1 MTSMWT
7 PSGVH
12 QEFIRSPSGVY
23 QESIRS
29 SSGVHQNFIET
40 IYFSQD
46 WKAVSSSA
54 LSVKYTDLV
63 RVYEVDKSPKMSV
76 ARILG
81 GLYYITEGVRWADW
95 KFSIKLSEHVRA

>member
-1 MTSMWT
+1 MDD
-7 PSGVH
+7 P
-12 QEFIRSPSGVY
+12 
-23 QESIRS
+23 
-29 SSGVHQNFIET
+29 NAET
-40 IYFSQD
+40 ILCVGRKGVFAFLLY
-46 WKAVSSSA
+46 AGTA